1 MSKGVPCLILFVH
14 FLQPMEKVT
23 EEVKPVEPEI
33 VSVAKKTEEEEDLK
47 PNELASQSNPL
58 AKSEGEAEDEAEPP
72 TVEVKM
78 NDDAPIVDVPVDD
91 EKELE
96 KDSIPDSHTSSVLAP
111 VTSVVDGESV
121 GPAIEFVP
129 KEAEEQPLS
138 SSLEE
143 LPHEEPKTVDV
154 PVSLEEAIEKPHEP
168 SEVLIIK
175 ESEPIVAKNIE
186 DSGVLKEVDKPELV
200 IPEVEVKLQEQS
212 EVGKQVEKPKTEV
225 IEKPEEPLEVI
236 PIKSEALVVKDAED
250 SEPVFKEDDKPES
263 ELVIPEMEVKLEEQ
277 SEVIKKVE
285 PEEKSVEVMA
295 KTQELEVLPTKESE
309 AVLVKDINGSQ
320 ELSKEAD
327 KVEAVAPEPR
337 EVKMESEVTEQVE
350 KTGEKSVEAIE
361 KTQDSSEVHP
371 IKESEAVAVKDID
384 DSVAV
389 PEVDK
394 PESAVPEVEVKQEEQ
409 SEVIEQVEKPESAVP
424 QVEVKLVE
432 QSEVT
437 EQVEKPESLGPE
449 VEVKPEE
456 QPEVTT
462 HTEKQK
468 KHEVELK
475 TEARSEVSEQVEIKP
490 TNEKPE
496 EVAGITQEA
505 EVDVKE
511 DIGKSSLP
519 EVVGKVGPEDEK
531 KEAEGTDLV
540 EVPVKE
546 VVFEAEKGG
555 EEKEAQMTKDEGENI
570 ASETLKEEL
579 AHPIKVE
586 DVSDAVS
593 NAEVTEKSFGGEK
606 TVENVVPAVEDKKE
620 EIPAGEETE
629 KDQKIEGKLDEAT
642 TIGSETVKESQDS
655 GLEAKEEE
663 SAKNNKENSEQ
674 EKVDEIAKSDTK
686 NLEPSTTK
694 DADDIKVS
702 QDLPRE
708 VPAKPTQKHSNNILT
723 KVKQSLVKA
732 KKAIIGK
739 SPTPKTVSS
748 DTKGDVEVNN

>member
-1 MSKGVPCLILFVH
+1 MATETAPSHQTPSDH
-14 FLQPMEKVT
+14 EPMEKVA
-23 EEVKPVEPEI
+23 EVVKPEEPEI
-33 VSVAKKTEEEEDLK
+33 VSVAKKTEEEDLK
-47 PNELASQSNPL
+47 SNELASQSTPS

-72 TVEVKM
+72 TDEVKM
-78 NDDAPIVDVPVDD
+78 INDAPIVDVLVYD

-111 VTSVVDGESV
+111 VTSVVNGESV
-121 GPAIEFVP
+121 APAIEFVP

-138 SSLEE
+138 SSLAE
-143 LPHEEPKTVDV
+143 LPLEEPKTVDV

-175 ESEPIVAKNIE
+175 ESEPIVAKNTK

-250 SEPVFKEDDKPES
+250 SEPVLIEEDKPES

-285 PEEKSVEVMA
+285 PEEKSVEVIA
-295 KTQELEVLPTKESE
+295 KTQELAEVLPTKESE
-309 AVLVKDINGSQ
+309 AVLVKDIDGSQ
-320 ELSKEAD
+320 KLSKEAD

-371 IKESEAVAVKDID
+371 VKESEAVAVKDID

-409 SEVIEQVEKPESAVP
+409 SEVMEQVEKPESAVP

-432 QSEVT
+432 QPEVT
-437 EQVEKPESLGPE
+437 EQVEKTESLGPE

-519 EVVGKVGPEDEK
+519 EVVGKVGSEDEK
-531 KEAEGTDLV
+531 KEAEGTDPV

-546 VVFEAEKGG
+546 VVGEAEKGG
-555 EEKEAQMTKDEGENI
+555 EEKEAQTTKDEGENI

-593 NAEVTEKSFGGEK
+593 NAEVTEKSFEGEK

-629 KDQKIEGKLDEAT
+629 KDQKTEGKLDEAT
-642 TIGSETVKESQDS
+642 TNGSKTAKESQDS
-655 GLEAKEEE
+655 GLEEKEEE

-674 EKVDEIAKSDTK
+674 EKFDEIAKSDAQI
-686 NLEPSTTK
+686 LEPSTTK

-748 DTKGDVEVNN
+748 DTKGDVKVNN

>member
-1 MSKGVPCLILFVH
+1 MATDTAPSHQTPSDH
-14 FLQPMEKVT
+14 EPMEKMT

-33 VSVAKKTEEEEDLK
+33 VSVAKKTEEEEEELK
-47 PNELASQSNPL
+47 PNELASQSTPL

-72 TVEVKM
+72 AVEVKM
-78 NDDAPIVDVPVDD
+78 IDDAPVVDVPVDY

-96 KDSIPDSHTSSVLAP
+96 KDSIPDSDTFSVLAP
-111 VTSVVDGESV
+111 VTSVVNGESV
-121 GPAIEFVP
+121 APAIEFVS

-175 ESEPIVAKNIE
+175 ESEPTVAKNTE
-186 DSGVLKEVDKPELV
+186 DSG
-200 IPEVEVKLQEQS
+200 
-212 EVGKQVEKPKTEV
+212 
-225 IEKPEEPLEVI
+225 
-236 PIKSEALVVKDAED
+236 
-250 SEPVFKEDDKPES
+250 
-263 ELVIPEMEVKLEEQ
+263 
-277 SEVIKKVE
+277 
-285 PEEKSVEVMA
+285 
-295 KTQELEVLPTKESE
+295 
-309 AVLVKDINGSQ
+309 
-320 ELSKEAD
+320 
-327 KVEAVAPEPR
+327 
-337 EVKMESEVTEQVE
+337 
-350 KTGEKSVEAIE
+350 
-361 KTQDSSEVHP
+361 
-371 IKESEAVAVKDID
+371 
-384 DSVAV
+384 
-389 PEVDK
+389 
-394 PESAVPEVEVKQEEQ
+394 
-409 SEVIEQVEKPESAVP
+409 
-424 QVEVKLVE
+424 
-432 QSEVT
+432 
-437 EQVEKPESLGPE
+437 
-449 VEVKPEE
+449 
-456 QPEVTT
+456 
-462 HTEKQK
+462 
-468 KHEVELK
+468 
-475 TEARSEVSEQVEIKP
+475 VEIKP

-519 EVVGKVGPEDEK
+519 EVVGKVGPENEK
-531 KEAEGTDLV
+531 KEAEGTDPV
-540 EVPVKE
+540 EVLVKE
-546 VVFEAEKGG
+546 VVVEAEKGG
-555 EEKEAQMTKDEGENI
+555 EEKEAQTTKDKGENI

-593 NAEVTEKSFGGEK
+593 NAKVTEKSFEGEK

-642 TIGSETVKESQDS
+642 TIGSETVEESQDS

-674 EKVDEIAKSDTK
+674 EKVDEIAKSDTQ

-748 DTKGDVEVNN
+748 DTKGDVKVNN

>member
-1 MSKGVPCLILFVH
+1 VG
-14 FLQPMEKVT
+14 
-23 EEVKPVEPEI
+23 
-33 VSVAKKTEEEEDLK
+33 
-47 PNELASQSNPL
+47 
-58 AKSEGEAEDEAEPP
+58 
-72 TVEVKM
+72 
-78 NDDAPIVDVPVDD
+78 
-91 EKELE
+91 
-96 KDSIPDSHTSSVLAP
+96 KDSIPDSNTSSVLAP

-186 DSGVLKEVDKPELV
+186 DSGVLKEVDKPELI

-285 PEEKSVEVMA
+285 PEEKPVEVMA

-531 KEAEGTDLV
+531 KR
-540 EVPVKE
+540 
-546 VVFEAEKGG
+546 
-555 EEKEAQMTKDEGENI
+555 
-570 ASETLKEEL
+570 LKEL
-579 AHPIKVE
+579 IWLKC
-586 DVSDAVS
+586 
-593 NAEVTEKSFGGEK
+593 
-606 TVENVVPAVEDKKE
+606 
-620 EIPAGEETE
+620 
-629 KDQKIEGKLDEAT
+629 Q
-642 TIGSETVKESQDS
+642 
-655 GLEAKEEE
+655 
-663 SAKNNKENSEQ
+663 
-674 EKVDEIAKSDTK
+674 
-686 NLEPSTTK
+686 
-694 DADDIKVS
+694 
-702 QDLPRE
+702 
-708 VPAKPTQKHSNNILT
+708 
-723 KVKQSLVKA
+723 
-732 KKAIIGK
+732 
-739 SPTPKTVSS
+739 
-748 DTKGDVEVNN
+748 